1 MSEGKRNVQRSE
13 LKAPGNSSKTFSM
26 IKFLRG
32 SGLHEKFD
40 VIQMSKPKDN
50 AQFRVKDTS
59 DGFQIQFARH

>member
-40 VIQMSKPKDN
+40 VIQMSKTWKGQRTN
-50 AQFRVKDTS
+50 SGWKIF
-59 DGFQIQFARH
+59 DGFQAN